1 MSTSPR
7 PPAVS
12 TVSLLAYLATIYAW
26 MLEGLVLVI
35 HLFTNRN
42 LDPLGHWTL
51 IAVSVALTAFAWV
64 RGKREFKRLRWTR
77 GRIPLTGKQTFL
89 IAAILIAF
97 SCVMAFVAERLIEH

>member
-51 IAVSVALTAFAWV
+51 TLCLS
-64 RGKREFKRLRWTR
+64 
-77 GRIPLTGKQTFL
+77 
-89 IAAILIAF
+89 
-97 SCVMAFVAERLIEH
+97 SDCVCLGSRQA